1 MRRKP
6 IILGIVAAAS
16 VLVLATTAVPA
27 SAKPTYS
34 NACSG
39 CHPSDSGVS
48 VSLNAT
54 SSGGTDTTY
63 AFSISGSGSAFG
75 YGVFDSAGTKVAGGS
90 NASGTFTVPNG
101 GSYTFYG
108 VSKGGGSMQGSTSAT
123 LNPTAL
129 STPPPSSAPPSQASP
144 QVSSVADW
152 RIKGTLEGVN
162 GETWTISGI
171 AVTVNVSSTVR
182 GDDPVVGSRVKA
194 KGTILPGGTLLAER
208 VKVKAAEQWEDEEDD
223 EDELEEGDDERP
235 ESKRHGEGKQ
245 SKPGKQGDDD
255 RSQIC
260 VDSKEVKNEENE
272 REAEVRMSQ
281 VSTRERER
289 GKPKERGDER
299 LPDDERSRLKKA
311 ER

>member
-16 VLVLATTAVPA
+16 VLVLAATAAPA

-39 CHPSDSGVS
+39 CHASDSGVS

-54 SSGGTDTTY
+54 SSGATDTTY
-63 AFSISGSGSAFG
+63 AFSISGGGSAFG
-75 YGVFDSAGTKVAGGS
+75 YGVFDSAGTKVASGR

-108 VSKGGGSMQGSTSAT
+108 VSKAGGSMQGSTSAT
-123 LNPTAL
+123 LNPTAS
-129 STPPPSSAPPSQASP
+129 STPPPSSTPPSQGSS

-152 RIKGTLEGVN
+152 RIKGKLEGVN

-194 KGTILPGGTLLAER
+194 KGIILPGGTLLAEK
-208 VKVKAAEQWEDEEDD
+208 VKVKTAEQGENEEDD
-223 EDELEEGDDERP
+223 EDEPEEADDERP
-235 ESKRHGEGKQ
+235 ESKQHREGKQ
-245 SKPGKQGDDD
+245 PKPGKQGDDD
-255 RSQIC
+255 RSQVC
-260 VDSKEVKNEENE
+260 VDSKEVDNEEDE
-272 REAEVRMSQ
+272 HEAEVRMSQ
-281 VSTRERER
+281 VSARERDR
-289 GKPKERGDER
+289 GKPEERGD
-299 LPDDERSRLKKA
+299 
-311 ER
+311 

>member
-54 SSGGTDTTY
+54 SSGATDTTY
-63 AFSISGSGSAFG
+63 AFSISGGGSAFG

-108 VSKGGGSMQGSTSAT
+108 VSKAGGSMQGSTSAT
-123 LNPTAL
+123 LNPTAP
-129 STPPPSSAPPSQASP
+129 SAPPPSSAPPSQASP

-171 AVTVNVSSTVR
+171 AVTVNASSTVR

-194 KGTILPGGTLLAER
+194 KGTILPGGTLLAEK
-208 VKVKAAEQWEDEEDD
+208 VKVKTAAQGEDEEDD
-223 EDELEEGDDERP
+223 EDEPEEADDERP
-235 ESKRHGEGKQ
+235 ESKRHREGKQ
-245 SKPGKQGDDD
+245 PKPGKQGDSA
-255 RSQIC
+255 RSQVC
-260 VDSKEVKNEENE
+260 VDNEEVGDEEDE
-272 REAEVRMSQ
+272 RTAEVRMSR
-281 VSTRERER
+281 VSTREMDRGEPKKRE
-289 GKPKERGDER
+289 DER
-299 LPDDERSRLKKA
+299 RPDGERSRLKKT